1 MDVDERERIRHRL
14 RLLRGALDALDIALD
29 QDGVPLGTDIA
40 QNIASSATDVAFSI
54 VRADAYALAA
64 GRR

>member
-1 MDVDERERIRHRL
+1 MSEPARMDVDERERIRHRL

-40 QNIASSATDVAFSI
+40 QNSGNNRSREAAS
-54 VRADAYALAA
+54 
-64 GRR
+64 G